1 MAEPTL
7 GGISAENAAEIVKL
21 TKDISDIQ
29 EKITQKQEEYLNA
42 SKKNKKILREELS
55 DMVKQN
61 KELKTRKDILAGIND
76 LVDGVVDSTD
86 KEAMLNYDILGSK
99 TKLEKINKS
108 ISKLNAKA
116 ANSSKDE
123 QKKILK
129 QVAQLQQ
136 KLGLAES
143 VVERNIDAVKSIQ
156 AQQQITDK
164 LLGNLNLS
172 VKALGDM
179 KDQAKMFAE
188 ALFADK
194 RLALLALLAG
204 AAIALKK
211 AVDFGKRFRDELGF
225 SLSQSKDLTA
235 ELSVTQL
242 KLKAIGADGVKITQS
257 LVENFGTLD
266 AVSAK
271 TVMSIGKIEKGLG
284 IAPEYTAKTMKN
296 MMAISGFTQEQ
307 ALEQV
312 KLVGQLAKAN
322 KVAPNDIMKDL
333 ADNTEFFATY
343 ANDGGKNL
351 AQAAV
356 EAKKLGVNLSTTAK
370 IADSLLDFES
380 SIEKELE
387 AALLT
392 GKQINYNKARQL
404 ALEGDVAG
412 AAKEVVKQIGG
423 QEEFNRMN
431 AIQRKALAD
440 SIGVSVE
447 ELSRLSS
454 GKPMKL
460 EPPDTSNT
468 GMDFDPL
475 RMATTENT
483 GAVVALT
490 GAIGAAAL
498 GSKMLGLD
506 PGKFGGK
513 GFFNRG
519 KSAPG
524 PLTKAGKPDMR
535 FSANKLAQETLK
547 KKAGGGLLSK
557 AGGLFGKGMGLAKGI
572 GGKALGGAGAL
583 IFGGMDIAKGLKSGD
598 SGKTG
603 AGLGSIIGTGLGA
616 IGGVPGMML
625 GGMAGNFIGEKIGG
639 MFNRPKANEPS
650 AFRTPK
656 TDEEFNKANEPS
668 ASKTPKTDAEFNKER
683 LDSMKSG
690 DGRFSSV
697 PISMANRET
706 TTQLQNEF
714 GDLTGGQQSSLLQSI
729 NDGSFEQRIVQII
742 ERMPEMM
749 ANATNQNAAKE
760 TEEFIEVLK
769 GIREN
774 TGKTYTEIGN
784 MIAE

>member
-1 MAEPTL
+1 M
-7 GGISAENAAEIVKL
+7 
-21 TKDISDIQ
+21 
-29 EKITQKQEEYLNA
+29 
-42 SKKNKKILREELS
+42 
-55 DMVKQN
+55 
-61 KELKTRKDILAGIND
+61 
-76 LVDGVVDSTD
+76 
-86 KEAMLNYDILGSK
+86 
-99 TKLEKINKS
+99 
-108 ISKLNAKA
+108 
-116 ANSSKDE
+116 
-123 QKKILK
+123 
-129 QVAQLQQ
+129 
-136 KLGLAES
+136 
-143 VVERNIDAVKSIQ
+143 
-156 AQQQITDK
+156 
-164 LLGNLNLS
+164 
-172 VKALGDM
+172 
-179 KDQAKMFAE
+179 
-188 ALFADK
+188 
-194 RLALLALLAG
+194 
-204 AAIALKK
+204 
-211 AVDFGKRFRDELGF
+211 
-225 SLSQSKDLTA
+225 
-235 ELSVTQL
+235 
-242 KLKAIGADGVKITQS
+242 
-257 LVENFGTLD
+257 
-266 AVSAK
+266 
-271 TVMSIGKIEKGLG
+271 
-284 IAPEYTAKTMKN
+284 
-296 MMAISGFTQEQ
+296 
-307 ALEQV
+307 
-312 KLVGQLAKAN
+312 
-322 KVAPNDIMKDL
+322 
-333 ADNTEFFATY
+333 
-343 ANDGGKNL
+343 
-351 AQAAV
+351 
-356 EAKKLGVNLSTTAK
+356 
-370 IADSLLDFES
+370 
-380 SIEKELE
+380 
-387 AALLT
+387 
-392 GKQINYNKARQL
+392 

-475 RMATTENT
+475 KMATTENT

-490 GAIGAAAL
+490 GALGAAAL
-498 GSKMLGLD
+498 GGKMLGLD

-616 IGGVPGMML
+616 IGGPLGMML

-650 AFRTPK
+650 AFRAPK

-729 NDGSFEQRIVQII
+729 NDGSFEQRILQII